1 MIKKWFWL
9 AAWCFVTPQLQ
20 AQICPEANYTLTT
33 MEELNSFSQLGCDSV
48 LGRLEVLPT
57 PNSSYTNDEITNLS
71 GLRHLR
77 DVGEYMQIS
86 NNRALKN
93 VDELINLQR
102 VYTTINLVN
111 NENLENIDGLVN
123 VRSSF
128 GLTLSNNTNLQN
140 IDGIRNLGGLTRI
153 YIGGS
158 DQITDLRGLANIA
171 LVSQE
176 LVITDNASLETLS
189 GLENLTGVG
198 ELIRINNNP
207 SLADCRAIGSLPVL
221 AENNPTTP
229 EVVIGDNAE
238 GCNSPDEIL
247 QAMASTATDILRLGV
262 ETPIADEVYS
272 GVSLIR
278 GWAVASE
285 GIDRVD
291 IYFDD
296 TFFQSAPYG
305 GKRQD
310 VSNVFPDVEDAI
322 ESGFALA
329 FNYSN
334 FATGAHSM
342 RVEVVTKS
350 GRILKRTVDFEVT
363 KFHKNFIG
371 KADDV
376 DIDNA
381 SCVIAESKVQLID
394 ALIDGE
400 IYDISMRWRTADQD
414 FQIMEIR

>member
-1 MIKKWFWL
+1 MLHKYFWL
-9 AAWCFVTPQLQ
+9 GVLCFLTPQLH
-20 AQICPEANYTLTT
+20 AEICPETHYTLTT
-33 MEELNSFSQLGCDSV
+33 MEELNSFGQLGCTSV
-48 LGRLEVLPT
+48 RGRLEVLPT
-57 PNSSYTNDEITNLS
+57 PNSNFTNDEITNLS

-77 DVGEYMQIS
+77 DVGGFMQIS

-93 VDELINLQR
+93 VDELINLQS
-102 VYTTINLVN
+102 VYTSISFFN

-123 VRSSF
+123 LQSSY

-140 IDGIRNLGGLTRI
+140 IDGIRNLRGLKSI

-158 DQITDLRGLANIA
+158 DQITDLRGLASVA
-171 LVSQE
+171 SVSQE
-176 LVITDNASLETLS
+176 LTITYNASLDTLS
-189 GLENLTGVG
+189 GLENLTEVG
-198 ELIRINNNP
+198 QLLRINHNP

-221 AENNPTTP
+221 AEDNPATP

-247 QAMASTATDILRLGV
+247 QAMASTPTDILRLGV
-262 ETPIADEVYS
+262 ETPVADEVYS

-278 GWAVASE
+278 GWAVANE

-291 IYFDD
+291 IYFGD

-310 VSNVFPDVEDAI
+310 VANVFPDVEDAI

-329 FNYSN
+329 FNYSSL
-334 FATGAHSM
+334 AIGAHSM

-350 GRILKRTVDFEVT
+350 GRVLERTVDFEVT

-371 KADDV
+371 KADNV